1 MPQTPSWRDV
11 LPTSGK
17 GLQRHA
23 QSSCY
28 APQIIHA
35 LYHIVVHSGH
45 PGFDSFR
52 YGDFP
57 WLSHTLRH
65 RHRPLLCQ
73 LLKCL
78 FLVVL
83 HDSSL
88 LEICDLHPTTNRLA
102 LSSPQTQIYQSSS
115 PSHPPPPSPTPERN
129 THPTSSTFLL
139 QALALSP
146 TRLLRRVL
154 LPYAVDDT
162 VGFET
167 GKEIVARSPAVGA

>member
-1 MPQTPSWRDV
+1 MLCPSNHTCFIPYSSTFWPSRLRQLSLWR
-11 LPTSGK
+11 LP
-17 GLQRHA
+17 LPPR
-23 QSSCY
+23 
-28 APQIIHA
+28 
-35 LYHIVVHSGH
+35 
-45 PGFDSFR
+45 
-52 YGDFP
+52 
-57 WLSHTLRH
+57 LSHTLRH